1 MKRMKD
7 KKSGFTMIE
16 LLVVVAI
23 IGILAGIGIASYG
36 SANKKARDGKRKAD
50 IESIRSALEMYKAD
64 AGSYPT
70 TWNLETIS
78 TTYINPLPSPPP
90 NSRCG
95 GSRVYRYNDYSC
107 VYSSDGSTYTIK
119 IDLETGGVY
128 ERPNP

>member
-1 MKRMKD
+1 MMK
-7 KKSGFTMIE
+7 KKNDGFTLIE
-16 LLVVVAI
+16 LVVVVAI

-64 AGSYPT
+64 NDVYPG
-70 TWNLETIS
+70 NLGGLS

-90 NSRCG
+90 KSKCSG
-95 GSRVYRYNDYSC
+95 GDITSYNNGC
-107 VYSSDGSTYTIK
+107 VYSSSGSTYAIK
-119 IDLETGGVY
+119 IDLESGGTY